1 MNKKGGDP
9 VYSAQ
14 TGSGSIHQDTE
25 RALRES
31 EEKYRAMF
39 QLSAVGQAE
48 LDLETGRYLSVN
60 ARFCEITG
68 YEEAELLQ
76 MTFDQITH
84 PDDLQSDR
92 ERFRLLAEGVEEE
105 YESEKR
111 YVRKDGQIRWVS
123 ARARL
128 IRDADGKPVRS
139 LGSAIDIT
147 ERIEAEDERERLL
160 TALAQER
167 AQLAQLNAT
176 LESRVQE
183 RTAELN
189 RANEELKAARDI
201 FYTLFHASPIPI
213 VIARMADGTLIDV
226 NEVCLRYFGWEREE
240 VIGRTV
246 EELHLLPA
254 TLERK
259 RVRRALEESGRVRNL
274 EIPLQ
279 RSSGERRIGLV
290 SAELANLNGEPSAIA
305 ALVDI
310 TDRVQTERKVRR
322 LASEV
327 VVAEQRERQ
336 RIAQV
341 LHDDVQQMLYSAQL
355 NLHLLSDPRE
365 TLDIQNVR
373 VELARIE
380 QLVTDVIDATRS
392 LTTQLQSPA
401 VRQEALESS
410 FQWLRQIMA
419 EQYGL
424 QVEVEIEGDCRLN
437 EVARRELVV
446 RSVRELLFNVVKH
459 AGVRRA
465 QLRAVRQEDRL
476 RVEVAD
482 DGVGFDLEAVTS
494 GEDGRTG
501 MGIGIIRERLQLF
514 GGTFGLETGKGEGTR
529 AVIELP
535 LPREL

>member
-1 MNKKGGDP
+1 MNKKEADA
-9 VYSAQ
+9 VSSAQ
-14 TGSGSIHQDTE
+14 TGGGPNRQDTE

-31 EEKYRAMF
+31 EEKYRVMF

-48 LDLETGRYLSVN
+48 LDLASGRYLSVN
-60 ARFCEITG
+60 TRFCEITG
-68 YEEAELLQ
+68 YEEEELLQ
-76 MTFDQITH
+76 MTFEQITH

-111 YVRKDGQIRWVS
+111 YVRKDGEIRWVS

-147 ERIEAEDERERLL
+147 ERIDAEDERERLL

-167 AQLAQLNAT
+167 AQLAQLNET
-176 LESRVQE
+176 LESRVRQ

-189 RANEELKAARDI
+189 RANDELKAARDI
-201 FYTLFHASPIPI
+201 FYTLFHTSPIPI
-213 VIARMADGTLIDV
+213 VIASMTDGRLIDV
-226 NEVCLRYFGWEREE
+226 NEVCLRYFEWEREE
-240 VIGRTV
+240 VIGRTA
-246 EELHLLPA
+246 EELDLLPA

-259 RVRRALEESGRVRNL
+259 RLRQELQETGRVL
-274 EIPLQ
+274 PIEVPLQ
-279 RSSGERRIGLV
+279 HPSGENRIGLISV
-290 SAELANLNGEPSAIA
+290 EVADLNGEPAAIA

-310 TDRVQTERKVRR
+310 TERVQTEREVRR

-355 NLHLLSDPRE
+355 NLHVLADLRE
-365 TLDIQNVR
+365 TLEPENAQE
-373 VELARIE
+373 ELARIE

-392 LTTQLQSPA
+392 LTTELQSPA

-424 QVEVEIEGDCRLN
+424 QVEVETRGDCRVR

-446 RSVRELLFNVVKH
+446 RAVRELLFNVVKH

-465 QLRAVRQEDRL
+465 SLRAVRDEDRL
-476 RVEVAD
+476 RVEVTD
-482 DGVGFDLEAVTS
+482 NGVGFDLEAVTS
-494 GEDGRTG
+494 GDDGRTG
-501 MGIGIIRERLQLF
+501 LGLDTIRERLHLF
-514 GGTFGLETGKGEGTR
+514 GGTFGLETSSGEGTR

-535 LPREL
+535 LDR